1 MSNVSLIG
9 LGAMGSALAKALIG
23 AGHAIT
29 VWNRTLEK
37 IDQIVAL
44 GAEGASDALESV
56 QASNLIMVC
65 VNNYTSTRSFLG
77 TDEIIPHLNGR
88 TLVQLGTGTPSE
100 ARDNET
106 WMKSHGGDY
115 LDVTIQPYPE
125 GIGDADSRF
134 FISGSK
140 AAYELSLPFLKNFG
154 GDLRYLGENV
164 GAANTLDLGE
174 LIYSL
179 GMYVGFAHAARICET
194 EGVGL
199 DQFAS
204 LFHEGEPARDLAD
217 MVHADNFAVGAI
229 HPGASVRVW
238 EGAVQL
244 IQDHAQKNGINGE
257 VPDFISDLFKR
268 TMALGYGEEDVAA
281 LVKVLRLNPA
291 SNQ

>member
-1 MSNVSLIG
+1 MSDLTLIG
-9 LGAMGSALAKALIG
+9 LGAMGSALAKALIE
-23 AGHAIT
+23 AGHSIT
-29 VWNRTLEK
+29 VWNRSPERLEK
-37 IDQIVAL
+37 IIAL
-44 GAEGASDALESV
+44 GAQSASSVPDAVRS
-56 QASNLIMVC
+56 SKIIMVC
-65 VNNYTSTRSFLG
+65 VSNYTTTRNFLEI
-77 TDEIIPHLNGR
+77 DEVLPHLRGR
-88 TLVQLGTGTPSE
+88 TLVQMGTGTPSE
-100 ARDNET
+100 ARDNEA

-125 GIGDADSRF
+125 GIGEEDSRF

-140 AAYELSLPFLKNFG
+140 VAYELSLPFLKIFG

-179 GMYVGFAHAARICET
+179 GMYVGFAHAARICEI
-194 EGVGL
+194 EGVEL

-204 LFHEGEPARDLAD
+204 IFHEGEPARELAD
-217 MVHADNFAVGAI
+217 MVHADNFTVGAI

-244 IQDHAQKNGINGE
+244 IQDHAQKNGINDE
-257 VPDFISDLFKR
+257 VPNFISGLFKR

-281 LVKVLRLNPA
+281 LVKVLR
-291 SNQ
+291 